1 MAEKDTKKDSKR
13 DKPMTREEALENALK
28 QIEKTHGKG
37 AIMRLGEAKA
47 NMNIEV
53 ISTGILP
60 LDIALGVGGIPRGRI
75 IEVYGPESSGKTT
88 VTPHITAEAQKAG
101 GLAAFID
108 AEHALDPEYARKL
121 GVNTEDLL
129 ISQPDTGE
137 QALEIVDALVHSGAI
152 DIIVVDSVAA
162 LVPKSEI
169 EGDMGSSVVGLQAR
183 LMSQAMRKLTG
194 IISKTRTVAVF
205 INQLRE
211 KIGVTYGNPETTT
224 GGRALKFYA
233 SVRIDVRR
241 ADSIKQGTESLGNRT
256 RAKIVKNK
264 VAPPFKTAEFDIIY
278 GEGVSRLGS
287 IIDMGVELDI
297 VNKSGAWYSYEGTR
311 LGQGKENAKE
321 TLEEKPELIAEIEEK
336 IRTKLLVEGATPKKK
351 STSKKISAEEEQE
364 EPAEESIPEMDE

>member
-88 VTPHITAEAQKAG
+88 VTLHMIAEAQKAG